1 MHMHYILR
9 NSAIYFTQTV
19 LSVVVVRILTL
30 GVVTAACAVE
40 GCLGCF
46 GLDSEVLSES
56 GCSVHRA

>member
-19 LSVVVVRILTL
+19 LSVVRILTL
-30 GVVTAACAVE
+30 GVVTATCAVE
-40 GCLGCF
+40 VCLGCF

>member
-19 LSVVVVRILTL
+19 LSVVVRILTL
-30 GVVTAACAVE
+30 GVVTATSAVE
-40 GCLGCF
+40 GWLGCF